1 MDLLEKFESVE
12 IRADTRISEADRIF
26 CEAHQSAYENAGAAL
41 KELEYFWNDMVNQQ
55 KELLAPTD
63 AASTNYLLSPDGLKI
78 SRDAIQTQLCSLH
91 SLFIGHLVSY
101 FSITY
106 HFSISS
112 QDVEAN
118 LLPQKPP
125 DKWTDNC
132 IELTKKYNQE
142 LSELTLHYNDI
153 LEQIFLQ
160 TGGRAFAEQAL
171 YELKKNCRR
180 TAWNTYQK
188 RADYTRK
195 KSTLQFTH
203 YACSFRS
210 YYRANGSWELTD
222 GVKDVLKGIAHFETG
237 GFSTIPGALA
247 KLINGYYLDSSE
259 FDFPGCQKVQS
270 LKMFKNR
277 RVDIKFATEQHAI
290 QFVEEYL
297 GTVCPCEA

>member
-1 MDLLEKFESVE
+1 MDLLEKFESIEV
-12 IRADTRISEADRIF
+12 RADTRISEADRIF
-26 CEAHQSAYENAGAAL
+26 CEAHQSAYENAAAAL
-41 KELEYFWNDMVNQQ
+41 KELKYFWDDMVSQQ

-63 AASTNYLLSPDGLKI
+63 AAPTNYLLSPDGLKL
-78 SRDAIQTQLCSLH
+78 SGDAIQTQLRSLH
-91 SLFIGHLVSY
+91 SIFIEHLVSY

-112 QDVEAN
+112 QDVGAN
-118 LLPQKPP
+118 LLPQKPS
-125 DKWTDNC
+125 DRWTDNYK
-132 IELTKKYNQE
+132 ESVKKYTSDLQE
-142 LSELTLHYNDI
+142 LALHYNDI

-222 GVKDVLKGIAHFETG
+222 GMKDVLKGISHFETG
-237 GFSTIPGALA
+237 GFSTIPDALA
-247 KLINGYYLDSSE
+247 KLINGYSLDFSDY
-259 FDFPGCQKVQS
+259 DFPDCKKVQS

-277 RVDIKFATEQHAI
+277 RVDIRFSEESYARQFA
-290 QFVEEYL
+290 EEYL
-297 GTVCPCEA
+297 GTVCPYEA

>member
-1 MDLLEKFESVE
+1 MNLLEKFESIEV
-12 IRADTRISEADRIF
+12 RADTRISETDRAF
-26 CEAHQSAYENAGAAL
+26 CEAHQAAYENAATAL
-41 KELEYFWNDMVNQQ
+41 KELEYFWDDMVNQQ

-78 SRDAIQTQLCSLH
+78 SSDAIQTQLCSLH

-112 QDVEAN
+112 HDVEDN

-132 IELTKKYNQE
+132 IELTKKYNRE

-171 YELKKNCRR
+171 YELKR
-180 TAWNTYQK
+180 TCSRGAWNLHQK

-195 KSTLQFTH
+195 KCILQFTH
-203 YACSFRS
+203 YACSFRT
-210 YYRANGSWELTD
+210 YYRANGSWELSS
-222 GVKDVLKGIAHFETG
+222 GLKDVLKGLAHFETG
-237 GFSTIPGALA
+237 SFSPVPVAFT
-247 KLINGYYLDSSE
+247 KLINGFYLDFSDY
-259 FDFPGCQKVQS
+259 DFSGCQKVQS
-270 LKMFKNR
+270 LKMFKNG
-277 RVDIKFATEQHAI
+277 RVDIRFSEESHAR